1 LIFIHATLWEL
12 RTSSSKTDQFL
23 SSLESKVIEHGL
35 DWNLSPE
42 SLTLTIM
49 DGVDP
54 ELDRDGRIWC
64 TVRMVT
70 VAKRL
75 SRSSWNRVEH
85 LLMRCLMMDTAV
97 RDLSVLAWEGQLRM
111 ELLEAPLS
119 HAGLAPAF
127 S

>member
-54 ELDRDGRIWC
+54 ELDRDGRIWF

-97 RDLSVLAWEGQLRM
+97 RDSSVLAWEGQLRM